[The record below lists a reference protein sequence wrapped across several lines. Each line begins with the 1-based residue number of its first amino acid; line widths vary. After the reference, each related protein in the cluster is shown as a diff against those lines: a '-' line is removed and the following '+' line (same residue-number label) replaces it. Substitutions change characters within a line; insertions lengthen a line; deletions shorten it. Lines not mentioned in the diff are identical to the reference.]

1 MDSLNEQLTS
11 IIYEYTTMEQ
21 YNKRMKLIG
30 KYFDCT
36 VHLESIFNIKERN
49 SLLQALK
56 EATKSIEKFQ
66 MKYNKGKIVTI

>member
-1 MDSLNEQLTS
+1 
-11 IIYEYTTMEQ
+11 MEQ

-36 VHLESIFNIKERN
+36 VHLESIFNVKERN

-56 EATKSIEKFQ
+56 EVTKSIEKFQ